1 MIVFEIL
8 LWTTFLISIAF
19 SLYLTIYALI
29 DDIRLRSIRK
39 YLISIGYKEG
49 WIFIAFTYY
58 RGFSKDSG
66 SEYILW
72 KDLNKLSLKQV
83 KETYK

>member
-1 MIVFEIL
+1 MIAFEIL
-8 LWTTFLISIAF
+8 LWMTFLISIAF
-19 SLYLTIYALI
+19 SAYMVIFAII

-39 YLISIGYKEG
+39 YLTSVGYKED

-58 RGFSKDSG
+58 RGFSKDSD
-66 SEYILW
+66 SDYILW

-83 KETYK
+83 KEIYK